1 MKKEKMSENEKRR
14 IPPQIVMFSLDHPR
28 LVIIASI
35 IAAILFALAIVK
47 VKIDTDPE
55 NMLSET
61 EAVRVFHKEM
71 KKTFDMHDM
80 VVLGVV
86 NEKDPD
92 GVFNPTSLARIYE
105 LTEFS
110 SKLQWQD
117 PHDSGKTIGVV
128 TRDILAPSTV
138 DNIEQAGPGSVRF
151 EWLMPEP
158 PKTREESLKIRDN
171 ARKNPLLYGTLL
183 SEDGRALCIY
193 LPITDKNL
201 SHRIYVELKKK
212 IATFSGDEQY
222 HITGLPVAED
232 TFGVEMFKQMA
243 LSAPLAMLII
253 FVLMFFFFRRLILII
268 SPLIVAFLSVVLTMG
283 LMIALGYPVHI
294 MSSMIP
300 IFIMPIAVLD
310 SVHIKSE
317 FYERYQQ
324 WKDKRKTLEHVMS
337 DLFTPMLY
345 TSLTTVAGF
354 ASLALTPIPPV
365 QIFGL
370 FVAYGVAVAWILTV
384 TFVPAFTM
392 TISDKSLMNF
402 GAKKAGTAEADE
414 SGALNKLGKGVFRA
428 APLILIVTAIMAVVS
443 VIGISKIQVNDN
455 PVKWFTKSHP
465 IRVADDVLNHH
476 FGGTYMAFLVLE
488 PKDAG
493 GTPALFAADVHD
505 ALQRLKDELNE
516 DYPDSGSL
524 IDDAQMSLKE
534 AASQAVSI
542 ENLADRLKTLFA
554 QKSEKANGDAA
565 EVWGQIASVVESV
578 PATWEPFKRPDVLRY
593 LTDIQKML
601 QKSAVVGKSNSVSDV
616 VMKVYKE
623 LMEGSEEYY
632 RIPDTSAGVAQTL
645 TSFQSSHKPG
655 DLWHLV
661 TPDYKMANIWVQLKS
676 GDNKDMSR
684 VVKTVDDYMKEHK
697 APIALRHD
705 WFGLTYINVI
715 WQERMVMGMLQ
726 SFAGSFLIVFV
737 MMLILYRSVF
747 WGMIAMIPMTVTVAG
762 IYAFI
767 GFIGK
772 DYDMPVAVLSALTL
786 GLAVDFAIHFLTR
799 ARMLVAE
806 NSAWSWAA
814 VRDRMFGEPAR
825 AIMRNIIVIAL
836 GFLPLV
842 AAPLV
847 PYKTVGLFFS
857 AILLLSGVA
866 TLLILPAL
874 VQVLEKILFRNL
886 KAPVSM
892 PCNCGLC
899 AVTSIA
905 TVIML
910 GLNLHQFLNL
920 SWGAMTII
928 SAIIIPIMAITCG
941 ILSRR
946 AACRMRDMKQSK
958 GE

>member
-1 MKKEKMSENEKRR
+1 MKRESSGGNGKEHIPNR
-14 IPPQIVMFSLDHPR
+14 IIVFSLNHPR
-28 LVIIASI
+28 LVIIVSVI
-35 IAAILFALAIVK
+35 VAILFALAVMK

-55 NMLSET
+55 NMLSEK

-80 VVLGVV
+80 LVLGVV

-92 GVFNPTSLARIYE
+92 GVFNPASLARIYE
-105 LTEFS
+105 MTEFCS
-110 SKLQWQD
+110 QLQWSD
-117 PHDSGKTIGVV
+117 PHVPGKTIGVV

-138 DNIEQAGPGSVRF
+138 DNIEQAGLGTVRF
-151 EWLMPEP
+151 EWLMAEP
-158 PKTREESLKIRDN
+158 PKTREEALKIRDN
-171 ARKNPLLYGTLL
+171 ARNNPLLYGTLL
-183 SEDGRALCIY
+183 SENGKAICIY

-201 SHRIYVELKKK
+201 SHRLYVELKKK

-253 FVLMFFFFRRLILII
+253 FILMFFFFKRLIIII
-268 SPLIVAFLSVVLTMG
+268 SPLIVAFLSVILTMG

-300 IFIMPIAVLD
+300 IFVMPIAVLN
-310 SVHIKSE
+310 SIHIKSE

-324 WKDKRKTLEHVMS
+324 WKDKRKTLEYVMS
-337 DLFTPMLY
+337 QLFTPMLY

-370 FVAYGVAVAWILTV
+370 FVAYGVAVSWLLTV
-384 TFVPAFTM
+384 VFVPAFTM
-392 TISDKSLMNF
+392 TISDKWLLNF
-402 GAKKAGTAEADE
+402 GAKKGGAEEAEE
-414 SGALNKLGKGVFRA
+414 SGALNKLGKGVYRA
-428 APLILIVTAIMAVVS
+428 APLILIVTAIMAIVS
-443 VIGISKIQVNDN
+443 LFGISKIQVNDN

-465 IRVADDVLNHH
+465 IRVADDVLNRH

-488 PKDAG
+488 AKDAG
-493 GTPALFAADVHD
+493 GTPAFFAADVHE
-505 ALQRLKDELNE
+505 ALQRLKEELRG
-516 DYPDSGSL
+516 DYPNSSNL
-524 IDDAQMSLKE
+524 IDEAQEYLKT

-542 ENLADRLKTLFA
+542 EDLADKLKTFFIS
-554 QKSEKANGDAA
+554 KIEKVSSDDA
-565 EVWGQIASVVESV
+565 EVWEEIKGVAESV
-578 PATWEPFKRPDVLRY
+578 PTTWEPFKRPDVLRY
-593 LTDIQKML
+593 LTDIQQML
-601 QKSAVVGKSNSVSDV
+601 LKSAVVGKSNSVSDV

-661 TPDYKMANIWVQLKS
+661 TTDYKMANIWVQLKS

-684 VVKTVDDYMKEHK
+684 VVKMVDDYLKEHQ
-697 APIALRHD
+697 APIGLRHD

-715 WQERMVMGMLQ
+715 WQERMVVGMLQ
-726 SFAGSFLIVFV
+726 SFVGSFLIVFV
-737 MMLILYRSVF
+737 MMLILFRSVF
-747 WGMIAMIPMTVTVAG
+747 WGAIAMIPMTVTVSG
-762 IYAFI
+762 VYAFI
-767 GFIGK
+767 GFVGK

-799 ARMLVAE
+799 AQMLVLGSRE
-806 NSAWSWAA
+806 GTWASIKA
-814 VRDRMFGEPAR
+814 RMFDEPAR
-825 AIMRNIIVIAL
+825 AIMRNIIVIAF

-857 AILLLSGVA
+857 AILLLSGIA

-874 VQVLEKILFRNL
+874 VQTLEKILFKNFRN
-886 KAPVSM
+886 PVSM
-892 PCNCGLC
+892 ACNCGLC

-905 TVIML
+905 TVIMVW
-910 GLNLHQFLNL
+910 LNLHQFLNL
-920 SWGAMTII
+920 RWETMGII
-928 SAIIIPIMAITCG
+928 SAIIIPILAVTCG

-946 AACRMRDMKQSK
+946 AACRMRDITQSK